1 MKKNFKF
8 VFVTTTAYN
17 IVKKAL
23 LKKRAEVTA
32 SPAAAKKFL
41 VKSGLWDVLEKAP
54 ANGSSQKGVSRARKA
69 AKKSA

>member
-1 MKKNFKF
+1 M
-8 VFVTTTAYN
+8 TTTAYQ

-41 VKSGLWDVLEKAP
+41 VESGLWDVLEDAP
-54 ANGSSQKGVSRARKA
+54 IAPKRRKTTA
-69 AKKSA
+69 AADKKSGAKKPA

>member
-1 MKKNFKF
+1 M
-8 VFVTTTAYN
+8 TTTAYQ

-41 VKSGLWDVLEKAP
+41 VESGLWDVLEDVPVTPKGRKA
-54 ANGSSQKGVSRARKA
+54 STVA
-69 AKKSA
+69 AKKSGTKKPA

>member
-1 MKKNFKF
+1 M
-8 VFVTTTAYN
+8 TTTSYQ

-41 VKSGLWDVLEKAP
+41 VASGLWDVLEDAPIAPKRRKAT
-54 ANGSSQKGVSRARKA
+54 AAA
-69 AKKSA
+69 AKKSGAKKPA

>member
-1 MKKNFKF
+1 M
-8 VFVTTTAYN
+8 TATSYQ

-41 VKSGLWDVLEKAP
+41 VESGLWDVLEDAPIAPKRRKAT
-54 ANGSSQKGVSRARKA
+54 AAA
-69 AKKSA
+69 AKKSGAKKPA

>member
-1 MKKNFKF
+1 
-8 VFVTTTAYN
+8 VTTTAYQ

-41 VKSGLWDVLEKAP
+41 VESGLWDVLEDASVAP
-54 ANGSSQKGVSRARKA
+54 KRRRATTVASKKSGARKTA
-69 AKKSA
+69 

>member
-1 MKKNFKF
+1 
-8 VFVTTTAYN
+8 VTTIAYQ

-41 VKSGLWDVLEKAP
+41 VESGLWDVLEDAP
-54 ANGSSQKGVSRARKA
+54 IDPKRRKA
-69 AKKSA
+69 VATAVKKSGAKKIA

>member
-1 MKKNFKF
+1 
-8 VFVTTTAYN
+8 VTTTAYQ

-41 VKSGLWDVLEKAP
+41 VESGLWDVLENIPVTPKRRKVITA
-54 ANGSSQKGVSRARKA
+54 AAMKSRA
-69 AKKSA
+69 KKTA

>member
-1 MKKNFKF
+1 M
-8 VFVTTTAYN
+8 TTTAYQ

-41 VKSGLWDVLEKAP
+41 VESGLWDVLEDASAALKRRKA
-54 ANGSSQKGVSRARKA
+54 NTVA
-69 AKKSA
+69 AKKPSAKKTI

>member
-1 MKKNFKF
+1 M
-8 VFVTTTAYN
+8 VEYTTTAYQ

-41 VKSGLWDVLEKAP
+41 VESGLWDILEDVPVAP
-54 ANGSSQKGVSRARKA
+54 KGRIASTLAS
-69 AKKSA
+69 KKSGTKKKVA